1 MLDFMPAG
9 LVIDQVRWRGQATSC
24 IAVLLPPA
32 QLEMLGFET
41 QRRAEPQRHL
51 RIGVTDAHV
60 VDLVR
65 RLEAQA
71 SEGQQLGPLYV
82 EGLSLALASYV
93 HAHFMAERASIP
105 APGPGLS
112 LSQRERVV
120 AMVEARLTEPLPL
133 NELAADVG
141 YSPDYFMRLFSYTFG
156 VSPHR
161 YITSRRVERAKALLR
176 DRDTPLVEV
185 ALACG
190 FSSQAHFSTVFKL
203 HTGMTPGKYRVGG
216 PREAERS
223 SPRASSV
230 DVEPSAGEAAERM
243 ARGVDRSFAA
253 EGQRLV
259 GTCPATLGALLSAE
273 AEP

>member
-1 MLDFMPAG
+1 
-9 LVIDQVRWRGQATSC
+9 DQVRWRGQPTSC
-24 IAVLLPPA
+24 VAVLLPPA
-32 QLEMLGFET
+32 QLEALGFEPP
-41 QRRAEPQRHL
+41 RRAEPQRHL

-65 RLEAQA
+65 RLDAQA
-71 SEGQQLGPLYV
+71 SEELQLGPLYV

-93 HAHFMAERASIP
+93 HAHFVAERASTP
-105 APGPGLS
+105 APGPSLS
-112 LSQRERVV
+112 LSQRERLV
-120 AMVEARLTEPLPL
+120 AMIEARLTEPLPL

-176 DRDTPLVEV
+176 ERDTSLVEV

-203 HTGMTPGKYRVGG
+203 HTGMTPGKYRTGG
-216 PREAERS
+216 PLESERS
-223 SPRASSV
+223 SPRASARH
-230 DVEPSAGEAAERM
+230 VEPSSDEANEEM
-243 ARGVDRSFAA
+243 ARGVGLSHAA
-253 EGQRLV
+253 AAQRLV
-259 GTCPATLGALLSAE
+259 GTCPATLGALIDAGAE
-273 AEP
+273 L